1 MVNKE
6 QTLEAL
12 AQEITRHSQEADVC
26 ENKAD
31 EHLLEAAL
39 LILRVRARI
48 EEAGD
53 TNWTQWAKQ
62 NLKIGESRLRQL
74 QRIAKSEDPK
84 KALQDEREKT
94 RDRMA
99 RLRRKGK
106 ETASRDAGAGDPE
119 PTTENS
125 EPPRIEEAQPTE
137 SPQERGEQRD
147 EAESVAEQLI
157 EWAQSASPDKV
168 QKVWQFAC
176 GLDGKPRAGQAV
188 QDHQLS
194 NGPSAEVAASA

>member
-6 QTLEAL
+6 QTLETL

-31 EHLLEAAL
+31 EHLLEAAR

-99 RLRRKGK
+99 RLRVKGK
-106 ETASRDAGAGDPE
+106 ETASRDAGAG
-119 PTTENS
+119 TA
-125 EPPRIEEAQPTE
+125 R
-137 SPQERGEQRD
+137 
-147 EAESVAEQLI
+147 
-157 EWAQSASPDKV
+157 
-168 QKVWQFAC
+168 
-176 GLDGKPRAGQAV
+176 
-188 QDHQLS
+188 
-194 NGPSAEVAASA
+194 